1 MSLMMNFV
9 TGRRK
14 AITLLPVCRQCGF
27 HFRPASLATAR
38 FLFRKGIGSC
48 NGSLPTLC
56 SSALV
61 KTSSDRDSSATRKTI
76 KAHLPKHDVTSKHQP
91 STMMGRE
98 RKRDKR
104 QRERE
109 REKKRELIASLYLSE
124 YRTRASLGIQLR
136 KPVRVLSGRGR
147 RLPTNGPI
155 ILLGRQDPS
164 AATDGDKMS
173 VDGAKVVAIYQLT
186 TGYLRGPPGYG
197 FSGACAAPRALV
209 RP

>member
-48 NGSLPTLC
+48 NGSLPTLY

-104 QRERE
+104 QGERE
-109 REKKRELIASLYLSE
+109 EKKRELIQAFISQSTGHVPAWASN
-124 YRTRASLGIQLR
+124 
-136 KPVRVLSGRGR
+136 SGSQFGFYQA
-147 RLPTNGPI
+147 G
-155 ILLGRQDPS
+155 
-164 AATDGDKMS
+164 DG
-173 VDGAKVVAIYQLT
+173 
-186 TGYLRGPPGYG
+186 GYLPMGPLSY
-197 FSGACAAPRALV
+197 
-209 RP
+209 